1 MLSTIITIT
10 YYLMSIFLAIICIL
24 NFIKT
29 KDIQESMLY
38 AIVIIPFLLRIFRI
52 K

>member
-1 MLSTIITIT
+1 MSLFLIIIGV
-10 YYLMSIFLAIICIL
+10 M

-38 AIVIIPFLLRIFRI
+38 AIVLLPFILRILRL